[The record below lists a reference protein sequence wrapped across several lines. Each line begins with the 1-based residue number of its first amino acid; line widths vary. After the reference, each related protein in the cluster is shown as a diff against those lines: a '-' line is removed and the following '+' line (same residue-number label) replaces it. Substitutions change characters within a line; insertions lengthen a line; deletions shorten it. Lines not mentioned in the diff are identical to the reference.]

1 MLTQCIGGHEQRP
14 RALPLQLYGEIAE
27 RDKCLLNQGMSL
39 GRDVGVQR
47 EILLPGLAG
56 PELDE
61 FPAQA
66 VLEDPLD
73 RLVDAERRIAPT
85 DGAPPRPR
93 GGALALRDQAP
104 LLVPRYARDGT
115 SVQ

>member
-1 MLTQCIGGHEQRP
+1 
-14 RALPLQLYGEIAE
+14 
-27 RDKCLLNQGMSL
+27 MSL

-73 RLVDAERRIAPT
+73 RLVDAERRIALT
-85 DGAPPRPR
+85 DGAPQRPR
-93 GGALALRDQAP
+93 GGELALRDQAQ
-104 LLVPRYARDGT
+104 LLVTRYHRYARGHDTPGC
-115 SVQ
+115 QAALAIPRCCQNEIGKR

>member
-27 RDKCLLNQGMSL
+27 RDKRLLNQGMSL

-56 PELDE
+56 TALDKL
-61 FPAQA
+61 PAQA
-66 VLEDPLD
+66 VLGDPPD
-73 RLVDAERRIAPT
+73 RLVDAQGRIVPA
-85 DGAPPRPR
+85 DGAPQRPR
-93 GGALALRDQAP
+93 GSALALDTPAQ
-104 LLVPRYARDGT
+104 LLVARSASHPPG
-115 SVQ
+115 